1 MLPIS
6 SKKKKAKLS
15 DSDPEDSGIQTIFDK
30 YSEEKEEMFS
40 DVQIQKILKVHQE
53 LVTFEKAEEV
63 NTAPVSNENVFDAQV

>member
-1 MLPIS
+1 MPEEIEMLPIS

-40 DVQIQKILKVHQE
+40 DV
-53 LVTFEKAEEV
+53 
-63 NTAPVSNENVFDAQV
+63 